1 MEAASEKFKEFE
13 RKDAQLQMDIKHTKT
28 KLKKVEAKIDSD
40 AANIKV
46 RQTLGQGLDGVW
58 VWGKPG
64 GWDVAGG

>member
-1 MEAASEKFKEFE
+1 MEAASERFKEFE

-46 RQTLGQGLDGVW
+46 RQMLGQGW
-58 VWGKPG
+58 AR
-64 GWDVAGG
+64 GWAGAWLG